1 MNRHEHFAVCFRRLL
16 PKNPKTFGKN
26 NAKQGVLIVH
36 RGIKKMGLG
45 FAESFRSGHDV
56 DFVNGSVATEFGY
69 VRNQEQQKL

>member
-16 PKNPKTFGKN
+16 QKNPKTFGKN
-26 NAKQGVLIVH
+26 NAKQRVLI
-36 RGIKKMGLG
+36 GIKKMGLG